1 MKSIHAISAILAICS
16 IGSSAAEATS
26 HAPHPARTTGPRPK
40 TSDTSHDKSSDEG
53 GANTEFDRVNSKQ
66 SRAGIP
72 SLLAAGFLQGGSST
86 VRRN

>member
-1 MKSIHAISAILAICS
+1 MKSIHAISTILSICS
-16 IGSSAAEATS
+16 IESSAPAAAS
-26 HAPHPARTTGPRPK
+26 HAPRPARTTGLRAK
-40 TSDTSHDKSSDEG
+40 SSDKHGDKSSDEG
-53 GANTEFDRVNSKQ
+53 GANSPVDRVNSQQ

>member
-16 IGSSAAEATS
+16 MESSAPDAAS
-26 HAPHPARTTGPRPK
+26 HAPHPARTIGPRAK
-40 TSDTSHDKSSDEG
+40 TSGKSHDKSSGEG
-53 GANTEFDRVNSKQ
+53 GANTPFGRVNSTQ